1 MQLHPSLPYLV
12 ITTALVVLAAWL
24 GLVSGNALG
33 ATYSLIAAVVVLTRA
48 VDRPSDRAPIQV
60 KVEP

>member
-24 GLVSGNALG
+24 QLVSGNSLG
-33 ATYSLIAAVVVLTRA
+33 AAYSLIAAVVVLTRG
-48 VDRPSDRAPIQV
+48 VDRPGDRAPIRV